1 MCRLCWPMVN
11 LNQCSREHAFN
22 PMNFKKFTSSIIT
35 RLMLFGVAVAF
46 VTAAGRYFMMTD
58 FLREDLTKV
67 VSSQQEALARYVA
80 KDIDFKIV
88 QRQNLLAYLA
98 KSIPLNLLE
107 KPMELRLWLEER
119 QGLQPLFSRGLFVT
133 NLSGVAIADAPALPH
148 RVGTDYSDRD
158 YIKAALAGRSIVGQA
173 VMGRAANQPIV
184 PMAVPI
190 RDANGN
196 IRAVLA
202 GITATAAPGFFD
214 LLQQISIGE
223 TGGFLLID
231 PVAQVIVA
239 ATKPELVLAATA
251 APGVNILHDK
261 ALKGWRGSGI
271 TTNAQGVE
279 EIAAF
284 GSVPSTGWFV
294 VARLPTAEAFTT
306 IKRVQRYVLRNAVV
320 IVGIFLVLL
329 AIVLNYIFRPL
340 ATAANHAVRMTHG
353 ELPLA
358 PLPVVRDDEV
368 GHLTAAFNQLLE
380 KLMVSRAELSQMA
393 NHDLLTGLPNRHLL
407 VDRMKQTLARSERN
421 ATALA
426 VLFMDL
432 DGFKPINDRL
442 GHEAGDIALQEVA
455 KRLSSVVRETDTI
468 ARVGGDEFVIVIS
481 DLDPQSEAARSV
493 AQAVADK
500 CLEVVS
506 QPMEI
511 KNETFAIGIS
521 IGIAMGTGKSSFDEL
536 VSLADTAM
544 YKVKQT
550 GQGRPI
556 FA

>member
-1 MCRLCWPMVN
+1 
-11 LNQCSREHAFN
+11 
-22 PMNFKKFTSSIIT
+22 MNFRKFTSSIIT
-35 RLMLFGVAVAF
+35 RLMLFGVAVA
-46 VTAAGRYFMMTD
+46 VITAAGRYFMMTD

-67 VSSQQEALARYVA
+67 VSTQQEALAGYVA

-88 QRQNLLAYLA
+88 QRQKLLAYLA
-98 KSIPLNLLE
+98 KTIPLNLLE
-107 KPMELRLWLEER
+107 KPTELRVWLEER
-119 QGLQPLFSRGLFVT
+119 QGLHPLFSRGLFVT
-133 NLSGVAIADAPALPH
+133 NLQGVAIADAPALPH
-148 RVGTDYSDRD
+148 RVGADYLDRD
-158 YIKAALAGRSIVGQA
+158 YIKAALAGRSMVGQA

-190 RDANGN
+190 RDATGN

-202 GITATAAPGFFD
+202 GITATAAPGFLD

-284 GSVPSTGWFV
+284 ASIPSTGWFV

-320 IVGIFLVLL
+320 IVSIFLVLL
-329 AIVLNYIFRPL
+329 AVGLTYIFRPL
-340 ATAANHAVRMTHG
+340 ATAAKHAVQMTHG

-368 GHLTAAFNQLLE
+368 GNLTSAFNQLLE
-380 KLMVSRAELSQMA
+380 KLIASRAELAVMA
-393 NHDLLTGLPNRHLL
+393 NHDVLTGLPNRLLL

-442 GHEAGDIALQEVA
+442 GHEAGDIALKEVS

-481 DLDPQSEAARSV
+481 DLDPHAEMASGV

-500 CLEVVS
+500 CIEVVS

-511 KNETFAIGIS
+511 KNETLVIGIS